1 MADSIRH
8 LIEEAVKSSMR
19 ERNKERTSTLRMALS
34 ELKKEEID
42 NKIELSNEDSIKI
55 LQRMIKQRKESMS
68 QFLNAQRNDLAEK
81 EESEI
86 VILQDFLPEQMSE
99 EDINKLVIEAI
110 NETDAKEP
118 QDIGKVMGFL
128 KTKIQG
134 NADMGI
140 VKASFLPILPQQL
153 LQQHKS
159 SDLPQYLMNHHL

>member
-8 LIEEAVKSSMR
+8 LIEEAVKSSMK
-19 ERNKERTSTLRMALS
+19 ERNKERTATLRMALS

-99 EDINKLVIEAI
+99 DDINKLVIEAI

-134 NADMGI
+134 NADMGVVSKL
-140 VKASFLPILPQQL
+140 VKEN
-153 LQQHKS
+153 LQ
-159 SDLPQYLMNHHL
+159 D

>member
-19 ERNKERTSTLRMALS
+19 ERNKDRTSTLRMALS

-42 NKIELSNEDSIKI
+42 HKIELSNEDSIKI

-68 QFLNAQRNDLAEK
+68 QFLNAQRTDLAEK

-86 VILQDFLPEQMSE
+86 VILQDFLPEQMSVD
-99 EDINKLVIEAI
+99 DINKLVIEAI
-110 NETDAKEP
+110 NKTDAKEP

-134 NADMGI
+134 NADMGVVSKL
-140 VKASFLPILPQQL
+140 VKEN
-153 LQQHKS
+153 LQG
-159 SDLPQYLMNHHL
+159 

>member
-8 LIEEAVKSSMR
+8 LIEEAVRSSMR

-99 EDINKLVIEAI
+99 DDINKLVIEAI
-110 NETDAKEP
+110 NETEAKEP

-134 NADMGI
+134 NADMGVVSKL
-140 VKASFLPILPQQL
+140 VKEN
-153 LQQHKS
+153 LQG
-159 SDLPQYLMNHHL
+159 

>member
-19 ERNKERTSTLRMALS
+19 ERNKDRTSTLRMALS

-42 NKIELSNEDSIKI
+42 NKIELSNEGSIKI

-86 VILQDFLPEQMSE
+86 VILQDFLPEQMSV

-110 NETDAKEP
+110 NETDAKEA

-134 NADMGI
+134 NADMGVVSKL
-140 VKASFLPILPQQL
+140 VKEN
-153 LQQHKS
+153 LQG
-159 SDLPQYLMNHHL
+159 

>member
-19 ERNKERTSTLRMALS
+19 ERNKERTSTLRMVLS

-42 NKIELSNEDSIKI
+42 NKIELSYEDSIKI

-81 EESEI
+81 EELEI

-110 NETDAKEP
+110 NETDAKELK
-118 QDIGKVMGFL
+118 DIGKVMGFL

-140 VKASFLPILPQQL
+140 VSKLVKEN
-153 LQQHKS
+153 LQG
-159 SDLPQYLMNHHL
+159 

>member
-19 ERNKERTSTLRMALS
+19 ERNKDRTSTLRMALS

-42 NKIELSNEDSIKI
+42 NKIELSNEGSIKI

-110 NETDAKEP
+110 NETDAKEA

-134 NADMGI
+134 NADMGVVSKL
-140 VKASFLPILPQQL
+140 VKEN
-153 LQQHKS
+153 LQG
-159 SDLPQYLMNHHL
+159 

>member
-19 ERNKERTSTLRMALS
+19 ERNKDRTSTLRMALS

-42 NKIELSNEDSIKI
+42 NKIELSNEGSIKI
-55 LQRMIKQRKESMS
+55 LQRMIKQRKESMA

-81 EESEI
+81 EETEI

-110 NETDAKEP
+110 NETEAKEP

-140 VKASFLPILPQQL
+140 VSKLVKEN
-153 LQQHKS
+153 LQG
-159 SDLPQYLMNHHL
+159 

>member
-42 NKIELSNEDSIKI
+42 NKIELSNENSIKI

-140 VKASFLPILPQQL
+140 VSKLVKEN
-153 LQQHKS
+153 LQG
-159 SDLPQYLMNHHL
+159 

>member
-19 ERNKERTSTLRMALS
+19 ERNKERTATLRMALS

-110 NETDAKEP
+110 NETDAKEFK
-118 QDIGKVMGFL
+118 DIGKVMGFL

-140 VKASFLPILPQQL
+140 VSKLVKEN
-153 LQQHKS
+153 LQG
-159 SDLPQYLMNHHL
+159 

>member
-19 ERNKERTSTLRMALS
+19 ERNKDRTSTLRMALS

-42 NKIELSNEDSIKI
+42 NKIELSNEGSIKI

-86 VILQDFLPEQMSE
+86 VILQDFLPEQMSVD
-99 EDINKLVIEAI
+99 DINKLVIEAI
-110 NETDAKEP
+110 NETDAKEA
-118 QDIGKVMGFL
+118 QDIGKVMSFL

-134 NADMGI
+134 NADMGVVSKL
-140 VKASFLPILPQQL
+140 VKEN
-153 LQQHKS
+153 LQG
-159 SDLPQYLMNHHL
+159 

>member
-19 ERNKERTSTLRMALS
+19 ERNKDRTSTLRMALS

-110 NETDAKEP
+110 NETDAKELK
-118 QDIGKVMGFL
+118 DIGKVMGFL

-140 VKASFLPILPQQL
+140 VSKLVKEN
-153 LQQHKS
+153 LQG
-159 SDLPQYLMNHHL
+159 

>member
-8 LIEEAVKSSMR
+8 LIEEAVKSSMK
-19 ERNKERTSTLRMALS
+19 ERNKDRTSTLRMALS

-42 NKIELSNEDSIKI
+42 NKTELSNEDSIKI

-110 NETDAKEP
+110 NETDAKELK
-118 QDIGKVMGFL
+118 DIGKVMGFL
-128 KTKIQG
+128 KTKIHG

-140 VKASFLPILPQQL
+140 VSKLVKEN
-153 LQQHKS
+153 LQV
-159 SDLPQYLMNHHL
+159 

>member
-110 NETDAKEP
+110 SETDAKEP
-118 QDIGKVMGFL
+118 KDIGKVIGFL

-140 VKASFLPILPQQL
+140 VSKLVKEN
-153 LQQHKS
+153 LQG
-159 SDLPQYLMNHHL
+159 

>member
-55 LQRMIKQRKESMS
+55 IQRMIKKRKESMS

-99 EDINKLVIEAI
+99 DDINKLVIEAI
-110 NETDAKEP
+110 NETEAKEP

-140 VKASFLPILPQQL
+140 VSKLVKEN
-153 LQQHKS
+153 LQG
-159 SDLPQYLMNHHL
+159 

>member
-19 ERNKERTSTLRMALS
+19 ERNKDRTSTLRMALS

-99 EDINKLVIEAI
+99 DDINKLVIEAI

-140 VKASFLPILPQQL
+140 VLSLI
-153 LQQHKS
+153 HI
-159 SDLPQYLMNHHL
+159 

>member
-19 ERNKERTSTLRMALS
+19 ERNKDRTSTLRMALS

-81 EESEI
+81 EELEI

-110 NETDAKEP
+110 NETDAKELK
-118 QDIGKVMGFL
+118 DIGKVMAFL

-134 NADMGI
+134 NADMGVVSKL
-140 VKASFLPILPQQL
+140 VKEN
-153 LQQHKS
+153 LQG
-159 SDLPQYLMNHHL
+159 

>member
-110 NETDAKEP
+110 NETDAKELK
-118 QDIGKVMGFL
+118 DIGKVMGFL

-140 VKASFLPILPQQL
+140 VSKLVKKN
-153 LQQHKS
+153 LQG
-159 SDLPQYLMNHHL
+159 

>member
-8 LIEEAVKSSMR
+8 LIEEAVRSSMR
-19 ERNKERTSTLRMALS
+19 ERNKDRTSTLRMALS

-134 NADMGI
+134 NADMGVVSKL
-140 VKASFLPILPQQL
+140 VKEN
-153 LQQHKS
+153 LQG
-159 SDLPQYLMNHHL
+159 

>member
-19 ERNKERTSTLRMALS
+19 ERNKDRTSTLRMALS

-42 NKIELSNEDSIKI
+42 NKIELSNEGSIKI

-86 VILQDFLPEQMSE
+86 VILQDFLPEQMSVD
-99 EDINKLVIEAI
+99 DINKLVIEAI
-110 NETDAKEP
+110 NETDAKEV

-134 NADMGI
+134 NADMGVVSKL
-140 VKASFLPILPQQL
+140 VKEN
-153 LQQHKS
+153 LQG
-159 SDLPQYLMNHHL
+159 

>member
-19 ERNKERTSTLRMALS
+19 ERNKDRTSTLRMALS

-110 NETDAKEP
+110 NETDAKELK
-118 QDIGKVMGFL
+118 DIGKVMGFL

-140 VKASFLPILPQQL
+140 VSKIVKEN
-153 LQQHKS
+153 LQG
-159 SDLPQYLMNHHL
+159 

>member
-8 LIEEAVKSSMR
+8 LIEEAVKSSMK
-19 ERNKERTSTLRMALS
+19 ERNKDRTSTLRMALS

-42 NKIELSNEDSIKI
+42 NKIELSDEGSIKI

-86 VILQDFLPEQMSE
+86 VILQDFLPEQMSVD
-99 EDINKLVIEAI
+99 DINKLVIEAI
-110 NETDAKEP
+110 NETEAKEP
-118 QDIGKVMGFL
+118 QDIGRVMGFL

-140 VKASFLPILPQQL
+140 VSKLVKEN
-153 LQQHKS
+153 LQG
-159 SDLPQYLMNHHL
+159 

>member
-99 EDINKLVIEAI
+99 DDISKLVIEAI

-140 VKASFLPILPQQL
+140 VSKLVKEN
-153 LQQHKS
+153 LQV
-159 SDLPQYLMNHHL
+159 

>member
-19 ERNKERTSTLRMALS
+19 ERNKDRTSTLRMALS

-42 NKIELSNEDSIKI
+42 NKTELSNEDSIKI

-110 NETDAKEP
+110 NENDAKEP

-140 VKASFLPILPQQL
+140 VSKLVKEN
-153 LQQHKS
+153 LQG
-159 SDLPQYLMNHHL
+159 

>member
-19 ERNKERTSTLRMALS
+19 ERNKDRTSTLRMALS

-42 NKIELSNEDSIKI
+42 NKIELSNEGSIKI

-110 NETDAKEP
+110 NETDAKELK
-118 QDIGKVMGFL
+118 DIGKVMGFL

-140 VKASFLPILPQQL
+140 VSKLVKEN
-153 LQQHKS
+153 LQG
-159 SDLPQYLMNHHL
+159 

>member
-19 ERNKERTSTLRMALS
+19 ERNKDRTSTLRMALS

-42 NKIELSNEDSIKI
+42 NKIELSNEGSIKI

-86 VILQDFLPEQMSE
+86 VILQDFLPEQMSVD
-99 EDINKLVIEAI
+99 DINKLVIEAI
-110 NETDAKEP
+110 NETDAKEA

-128 KTKIQG
+128 KSKIQG
-134 NADMGI
+134 NADMGVVSKL
-140 VKASFLPILPQQL
+140 VKEN
-153 LQQHKS
+153 LQG
-159 SDLPQYLMNHHL
+159 

>member
-1 MADSIRH
+1 MADSIGH
-8 LIEEAVKSSMR
+8 LIAEAVKSSMR
-19 ERNKERTSTLRMALS
+19 ERNKDRTSTLRMALS

-42 NKIELSNEDSIKI
+42 NKIELSNVDSIKI

-140 VKASFLPILPQQL
+140 VSKLVKEN
-153 LQQHKS
+153 LQ
-159 SDLPQYLMNHHL
+159 D

>member
-1 MADSIRH
+1 MADAIRH

-81 EESEI
+81 EELEI

-99 EDINKLVIEAI
+99 EDINKLVIDAI

-118 QDIGKVMGFL
+118 KDIGKVMGFL

-140 VKASFLPILPQQL
+140 VSKLVKEN
-153 LQQHKS
+153 LQG
-159 SDLPQYLMNHHL
+159 

>member
-42 NKIELSNEDSIKI
+42 NKIELSNKDSIKI

-86 VILQDFLPEQMSE
+86 VILQDFLPEQMGE

-110 NETDAKEP
+110 NETDAKELK
-118 QDIGKVMGFL
+118 DIGKVMGFL

-140 VKASFLPILPQQL
+140 VSKLVKEN
-153 LQQHKS
+153 LQG
-159 SDLPQYLMNHHL
+159 

>member
-19 ERNKERTSTLRMALS
+19 ERNKDRTSTLRMALS

-81 EESEI
+81 EELEI

-99 EDINKLVIEAI
+99 DDINKLVIEAI

-118 QDIGKVMGFL
+118 QDIGKVMSFL

-134 NADMGI
+134 HADMGVVSKL
-140 VKASFLPILPQQL
+140 VKENLR
-153 LQQHKS
+153 
-159 SDLPQYLMNHHL
+159 D

>member
-19 ERNKERTSTLRMALS
+19 ERNKDRTSTLRMALS
-34 ELKKEEID
+34 ELKKEEMD
-42 NKIELSNEDSIKI
+42 NKIELSNEGSIKI
-55 LQRMIKQRKESMS
+55 LQRMIKQRKESIS

-99 EDINKLVIEAI
+99 EDINKLVIESI
-110 NETDAKEP
+110 NETNAKEP

-134 NADMGI
+134 NADMGVVSKL
-140 VKASFLPILPQQL
+140 VKEN
-153 LQQHKS
+153 LQG
-159 SDLPQYLMNHHL
+159 

>member
-8 LIEEAVKSSMR
+8 LIEEAVKTSMR
-19 ERNKERTSTLRMALS
+19 ERNKDRTSTLRMALS

-42 NKIELSNEDSIKI
+42 NKIELSNEGSIKI

-86 VILQDFLPEQMSE
+86 VILQDFLPEQMSVD
-99 EDINKLVIEAI
+99 DINKLVIEAI
-110 NETDAKEP
+110 NETDAKQA

-134 NADMGI
+134 NADMGVVSKL
-140 VKASFLPILPQQL
+140 VKEN
-153 LQQHKS
+153 LQG
-159 SDLPQYLMNHHL
+159 